1 MSENAWESDHKSN
14 GILCGQPLSFLEM
27 DKLLVKSK
35 NYYPF
40 HINLEIAKVYTIYTS
55 IYTSVYTRVH
65 TLVYALVYSLLYN
78 INFHKYKYMQNPY

>member
-27 DKLLVKSK
+27 DGLLVKSK

-40 HINLEIAKVYTIYTS
+40 HINLEIAKVYTIYTRV
-55 IYTSVYTRVH
+55 YTNVYTRVY
-65 TLVYALVYSLLYN
+65 TSICTSIFIIV
-78 INFHKYKYMQNPY
+78 